1 MKKAKSRAQRRRTV
15 RNVLLAVSM
24 MMMLMIV
31 TVGGT
36 VAWLT
41 ATSQEVT
48 NVFTTSDITIE
59 LKEHELTLDDETGKQ
74 VLGSEWTLTGNNDYK
89 MIPGIELPKDPTVTV
104 KAGSEAAW
112 LFVKITED
120 GGDVT
125 VGTGDN
131 AKPYTF
137 DNFLSYGIADGWT
150 ELTEDSGIYW
160 RGVPDLSAIGAGD
173 QSFPVLD
180 GNKVTVSQDIT
191 KEMMNAVKTNN
202 KQPTLNFI
210 AYAIQKEGS
219 ETAALAWQKLF
230 PTNP

>member
-1 MKKAKSRAQRRRTV
+1 MKKAKSRAQRRRAV

-59 LKEHELTLDDETGKQ
+59 LKEHDLTLDENGKQ
-74 VLGSEWTLTGNNDYK
+74 VLGSEWTHTGNNDYK

-125 VGTGDN
+125 VGTGNN
-131 AKPYTF
+131 AKTYTF

-150 ELTEDSGIYW
+150 ELTPGSGIYW
-160 RGVPDLSAIGAGD
+160 REVADLSATGAQD
-173 QSFPVLD
+173 ASFKVLAND
-180 GNKVTVSQDIT
+180 KVIVSENIT

-219 ETAALAWQKLF
+219 DDAAAAWAKL
-230 PTNP
+230 NP